1 MAPKPEILATGQA
14 AKDKL
19 ETFTAFDLDTF
30 VAGKSRSWTFWNC
43 GPSTFPW
50 EYSDVEHAIILEGK
64 FTVQYEEG
72 EAVEINAG
80 DFVQFPVGKT
90 TFVVKEN
97 VRKFF
102 TLG

>member
-1 MAPKPEILATGQA
+1 MLLACSPIRWSLNTLYGRA
-14 AKDKL
+14 
-19 ETFTAFDLDTF
+19 
-30 VAGKSRSWTFWNC
+30 
-43 GPSTFPW
+43 
-50 EYSDVEHAIILEGK
+50 GK

>member
-1 MAPKPEILATGQA
+1 
-14 AKDKL
+14 
-19 ETFTAFDLDTF
+19 
-30 VAGKSRSWTFWNC
+30 
-43 GPSTFPW
+43 
-50 EYSDVEHAIILEGK
+50 VEHAIILEGK